1 MTARILA
8 NPPLAIGT
16 LILGCVLA
24 LTLLAPLVA
33 PYGVAEQSIP
43 DRL

>member
-1 MTARILA
+1 MTARVLA

-24 LTLLAPLVA
+24 LTLLAPLCSA
-33 PYGVAEQSIP
+33 LISTAAIS
-43 DRL
+43 